1 MIAMMLNKLE
11 NHLKRPALYCV
22 STSKFWDDEHI
33 SKGMLEA
40 HLNPTWDA
48 ASRNHAFIDE
58 SVKWI
63 CEIAPASTNNKLLDL
78 GCGPGLYTE
87 RLYQKGYSVT
97 GIDFSKRSLEYAQQA
112 AKKNNCSINYIYKN
126 YLEIDY
132 NNFFDIIIMIYC
144 DFGALSSAHREIILK
159 KVYQAMTLGGKFIF
173 DVFTPN
179 QYDNK
184 KESNTWSY
192 CSKSGFWKAVPY
204 LCLQTHYIYD
214 DNISLEQYTIIDNA
228 DNVDVYRVWDHYYTK
243 ATIIE
248 ELEKI
253 GFSKIEFYSDVSGN
267 PYTDN
272 SKTMCIVVE
281 K

>member
-11 NHLKRPALYCV
+11 NYLRKPALYSE

-48 ASRNHAFIDE
+48 ASRNHAFIDM
-58 SVKWI
+58 SVQWI
-63 CEIAPASTNNKLLDL
+63 CEIAPASTHNKLLDL

-97 GIDFSKRSLEYAQQA
+97 GVDFSKRSIEYAQQTA
-112 AKKNNCSINYIYKN
+112 KNNNSSIDYIYKN

-132 NNFFDIIIMIYC
+132 DNFFDIIIMIYC

-192 CSKSGFWKAVPY
+192 CSKSGFWKAIPY